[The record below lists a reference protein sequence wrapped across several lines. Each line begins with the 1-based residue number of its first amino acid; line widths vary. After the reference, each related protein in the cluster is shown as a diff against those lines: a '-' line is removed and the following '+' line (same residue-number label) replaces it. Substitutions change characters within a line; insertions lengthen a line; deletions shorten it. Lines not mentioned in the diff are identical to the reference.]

1 MSKTIQNESL
11 SGKKRCIQSYLVTNF
26 INQSI
31 GQLFVLMADGVTD
44 ASNAEQLGLVLRYM
58 KIKEI
63 KEKVFEDVQASRG
76 K

>member
-1 MSKTIQNESL
+1 M
-11 SGKKRCIQSYLVTNF
+11 VTNF

-44 ASNAEQLGLVLRYM
+44 PSNAEQLGLVLRYM